1 MLHDKKVTF
10 DALVTNLS
18 LVLRMAS
25 ERTPAEVGDETN
37 IGDPWE
43 TRGRESVQSEKLWPR
58 GAASVSEYYQQ
69 EAGQSTPLCMA

>member
-1 MLHDKKVTF
+1 MIFFTDQMLHDKKVTF

-18 LVLRMAS
+18 LVLRVAS

-43 TRGRESVQSEKLWPR
+43 TRGRASVQPKRTVAQGR
-58 GAASVSEYYQQ
+58 GER
-69 EAGQSTPLCMA
+69 L